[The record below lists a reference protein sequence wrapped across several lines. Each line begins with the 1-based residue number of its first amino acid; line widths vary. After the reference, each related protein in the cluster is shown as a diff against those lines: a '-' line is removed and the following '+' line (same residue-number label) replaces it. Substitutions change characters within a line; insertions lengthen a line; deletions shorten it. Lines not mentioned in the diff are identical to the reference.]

1 MFLLTK
7 FIFNKLLKWKV
18 VGNTNLLKKC
28 IIIAA
33 PHTHWQDLFI
43 AVMAR
48 KVIQKEI
55 NFIGKKELFKF
66 PLGYFFK
73 MMGGKPVE
81 RGSKSNN
88 VKLIADIFKKN
99 DLFRLALSPEGTR
112 TKVDKWKTGF
122 YYIAKEANVPVIS
135 ASLNFKDK
143 EIKIS
148 DPYYISGNIDEDI
161 KYLKLFFKGI
171 EGRVPA
177 ILMHPSI
184 WKASDLTSC
193 KKNYIH

>member
-43 AVMAR
+43 AIMAR
-48 KVIQKEI
+48 KVIQQEI

-66 PLGYFFK
+66 PLGFFFK

-88 VKLIADIFKKN
+88 VKLIADVFKNN

-171 EGRVPA
+171 EGRVPEF
-177 ILMHPSI
+177 S
-184 WKASDLTSC
+184 
-193 KKNYIH
+193 

>member
-1 MFLLTK
+1 MLLLTK

-28 IIIAA
+28 VIIAA

-43 AVMAR
+43 ALMAR
-48 KVIQKEI
+48 KVMQQEI
-55 NFIGKKELFKF
+55 NFIGKKELFNF
-66 PLGYFFK
+66 PLGFFFK

-81 RGSKSNN
+81 RNSKSNN
-88 VKLIADIFKKN
+88 VKLIANVFKDN

-112 TKVDKWKTGF
+112 KKVNKWKTGF
-122 YYIAKEANVPVIS
+122 YYIAKEANVPIIS

-148 DPYYISGNIDEDI
+148 DPYYITGDIDKDI
-161 KYLKLFFKGI
+161 KHLKLFFKGI
-171 EGRVPA
+171 RGRVPEC
-177 ILMHPSI
+177 S
-184 WKASDLTSC
+184 
-193 KKNYIH
+193 

>member
-43 AVMAR
+43 AIMAR
-48 KVIQKEI
+48 KVIQQEI

-148 DPYYISGNIDEDI
+148 GFSLLNLRIINKAKS
-161 KYLKLFFKGI
+161 
-171 EGRVPA
+171 
-177 ILMHPSI
+177 SI
-184 WKASDLTSC
+184 AF
-193 KKNYIH
+193 

>member
-1 MFLLTK
+1 MLLLTK

-28 IIIAA
+28 VIIAA

-43 AVMAR
+43 ALMAR
-48 KVIQKEI
+48 KVMQQEI
-55 NFIGKKELFKF
+55 NFIGKKELFNF
-66 PLGYFFK
+66 PLGFFFK

-81 RGSKSNN
+81 RNSKSNN
-88 VKLIADIFKKN
+88 VKLIANVFKDN

-112 TKVDKWKTGF
+112 KKVNKWKTGF
-122 YYIAKEANVPVIS
+122 YYIAKEANVPIIS

-148 DPYYISGNIDEDI
+148 DPYYITGDIDKDI
-161 KYLKLFFKGI
+161 KHLKLFFKGI
-171 EGRVPA
+171 KGRVPEC
-177 ILMHPSI
+177 S
-184 WKASDLTSC
+184 
-193 KKNYIH
+193 